1 MPISTSTS
9 PSPVRWRRA
18 ITSNSWPRST
28 LLVSA
33 STCPRGDV
41 SVACGDRGGVPVCYP
56 LTVEIYKP
64 REGWVELGG
73 ERVRRRAR
81 PGVPRRR
88 RRGYGCGAPALR
100 FGRSLSLP
108 PPFAELLSLYL
119 CVRVVQV
126 PMPYSDGVNKL
137 IKQSSITNDHYF
149 RDGFLVYNAS
159 HSISHSIRIHAH
171 RKSFSA
177 RIILPSARCLDG
189 SFSSKPQST
198 PKPKLE
204 KLVSHLIQREGRG
217 GRRKDG
223 VLEGL

>member
-73 ERVRRRAR
+73 ERVRWRAR

-100 FGRSLSLP
+100 FGRSLSLS

-126 PMPYSDGVNKL
+126 PMPCSDGVNKL
-137 IKQSSITNDHYF
+137 IKHHYF
-149 RDGFLVYNAS
+149 MLF
-159 HSISHSIRIHAH
+159 HHTISHPQNPCAPKVFISLD
-171 RKSFSA
+171 
-177 RIILPSARCLDG
+177 ILQSARCLDVDIKAKIG
-189 SFSSKPQST
+189 KIGITSHPTRGKRRT
-198 PKPKLE
+198 E
-204 KLVSHLIQREGRG
+204 KGWGLG
-217 GRRKDG
+217 GI
-223 VLEGL
+223 VMPT

>member
-1 MPISTSTS
+1 VIPCTHNLMTGEDVNTCCHSNLVRAAVGDGLEEGDVHVVLNVFMCTPISTSTS

-33 STCPRGDV
+33 LTRPRCDV

-73 ERVRRRAR
+73 ERVRWRAR

-100 FGRSLSLP
+100 FGRSLSLS
-108 PPFAELLSLYL
+108 PPFAALLSLCL

-126 PMPYSDGVNKL
+126 PMPCSDGVNKL
-137 IKQSSITNDHYF
+137 IKQSSNYKFDHYF
-149 RDGFLVYNAS
+149 RDSFLV
-159 HSISHSIRIHAH
+159 
-171 RKSFSA
+171 
-177 RIILPSARCLDG
+177 
-189 SFSSKPQST
+189 
-198 PKPKLE
+198 
-204 KLVSHLIQREGRG
+204 
-217 GRRKDG
+217 
-223 VLEGL
+223 

>member
-100 FGRSLSLP
+100 FGRSLSLS

-126 PMPYSDGVNKL
+126 PMPCSDGVNKL
-137 IKQSSITNDHYF
+137 IKHHYF
-149 RDGFLVYNAS
+149 RDSFLITQCFTTLF
-159 HSISHSIRIHAH
+159 HTLRIHAH
-171 RKSFSA
+171 RKSLSA
-177 RIILPSARCLDG
+177 WTSCNPRVASM
-189 SFSSKPQST
+189 ST
-198 PKPKLE
+198 SKPKLE

>member
-1 MPISTSTS
+1 MTGKDVNTCCHSNLLRAAVDEGLEESNDWKRATSMTSSMYSCARDSPAMPISTSTS

-33 STCPRGDV
+33 LTCPRGDV
-41 SVACGDRGGVPVCYP
+41 SVAYGDRGDMPVCYP

-73 ERVRRRAR
+73 ERVRWRAR

-100 FGRSLSLP
+100 FGQSLSLP
-108 PPFAELLSLYL
+108 PPFMELLRLCL

-126 PMPYSDGVNKL
+126 LMPYSDYGSLGLNL
-137 IKQSSITNDHYF
+137 Y
-149 RDGFLVYNAS
+149 RDINLS
-159 HSISHSIRIHAH
+159 DR
-171 RKSFSA
+171 
-177 RIILPSARCLDG
+177 
-189 SFSSKPQST
+189 T
-198 PKPKLE
+198 
-204 KLVSHLIQREGRG
+204 VS
-217 GRRKDG
+217 
-223 VLEGL
+223 